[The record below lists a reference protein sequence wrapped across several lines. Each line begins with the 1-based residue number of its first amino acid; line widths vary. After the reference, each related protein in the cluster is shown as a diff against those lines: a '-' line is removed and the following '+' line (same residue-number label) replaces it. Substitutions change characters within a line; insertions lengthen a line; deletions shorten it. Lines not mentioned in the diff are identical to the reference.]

1 MSEKKNE
8 QNDDFLDFS
17 TIKEEINDGP
27 NEEEFTRAMDQMSKT
42 DRDIFEDTGII
53 HIDRDMPAETQA
65 MHVISLQ
72 KQNEKRKRKIV
83 SIIVCFMLAGVVVA
97 FGGIYLK
104 SHQKQL
110 KAVKDTSNQQPAK
123 DAIALDETTF
133 PDALFRTYI
142 QKNFDKDGNGELSG
156 EELSSVIAI
165 IAPED
170 SSLTSLQGIEY
181 FTELQTLTFS
191 NTGVTS
197 IDLTNNT
204 KLTFISCENTPVAD
218 LILPADSPLQCQVNE
233 DGTVTSCK

>member
-1 MSEKKNE
+1 M
-8 QNDDFLDFS
+8 
-17 TIKEEINDGP
+17 
-27 NEEEFTRAMDQMSKT
+27 
-42 DRDIFEDTGII
+42 
-53 HIDRDMPAETQA
+53 
-65 MHVISLQ
+65 
-72 KQNEKRKRKIV
+72 
-83 SIIVCFMLAGVVVA
+83 
-97 FGGIYLK
+97 
-104 SHQKQL
+104 

-204 KLTFISCENTPVAD
+204 KLTFISCENTPVVD

>member
-27 NEEEFTRAMDQMSKT
+27 SEEEFTRAMDQMSKT
-42 DRDIFEDTGII
+42 
-53 HIDRDMPAETQA
+53 DRDMPAETQA

-133 PDALFRTYI
+133 PDTLFRTYI
-142 QKNFDKDGNGELSG
+142 QKNFDNKFNGELS
-156 EELSSVIAI
+156 
-165 IAPED
+165 
-170 SSLTSLQGIEY
+170 
-181 FTELQTLTFS
+181 
-191 NTGVTS
+191 
-197 IDLTNNT
+197 
-204 KLTFISCENTPVAD
+204 
-218 LILPADSPLQCQVNE
+218 
-233 DGTVTSCK
+233 

>member
-27 NEEEFTRAMDQMSKT
+27 SEEEFTRAMDQMSKT

-133 PDALFRTYI
+133 PDTLFRTYI

-170 SSLTSLQGIEY
+170 SSLTS
-181 FTELQTLTFS
+181 
-191 NTGVTS
+191 
-197 IDLTNNT
+197 
-204 KLTFISCENTPVAD
+204 PVKIHR
-218 LILPADSPLQCQVNE
+218 L
-233 DGTVTSCK
+233 